1 MKRICYHFLGFLAG
15 CLVLYI
21 AFITSF
27 EAVCYWTPG
36 YYQKEFEKYN
46 VLSSM
51 EYWTGDYM
59 EMDNLTE
66 VMHQTMKYLRG
77 NRQNLIVE
85 TDINGTTQEFYNDSE
100 KSHMADVRD
109 LFVLNIFWRSV
120 AGLTFL
126 AIAGFLIFMLH
137 GRGALYFLGSGY
149 IAACSFALVLVV
161 VIGIAAV
168 IDFTKVFTIFHEIF
182 FAKQGNWLFDPR
194 ESRMINMLPEGFF
207 SDTILRITEI
217 FIGALIAFLAA
228 AIFMVR
234 WTKKAAERFC

>member
-109 LFVLNIFWRSV
+109 LFVLNIFLAVGSRPHLSRNCRLSHLH
-120 AGLTFL
+120 AARARCTLFLRKRLYRGLHL
-126 AIAGFLIFMLH
+126 RACACCSH
-137 GRGALYFLGSGY
+137 WHRGR
-149 IAACSFALVLVV
+149 
-161 VIGIAAV
+161 
-168 IDFTKVFTIFHEIF
+168 H
-182 FAKQGNWLFDPR
+182 
-194 ESRMINMLPEGFF
+194 
-207 SDTILRITEI
+207 
-217 FIGALIAFLAA
+217 
-228 AIFMVR
+228 
-234 WTKKAAERFC
+234 